1 METVRRR
8 RVVNKPSATKTQKLE
23 EKLDGLFKLL
33 QSSTS
38 ITQTADP
45 AASTSTASISAQ
57 PSPESLAS
65 HVSNPQDAGDSS
77 AQQLN
82 MSSPSVDGVRLNSPT
97 IAPDAAYVISGTRS
111 TIYQCSDYSPISA
124 LEPSPDEA
132 EEFLASFRPHM
143 ATYFP
148 FIIIPES
155 TTAQELR
162 RHRPF
167 LWLCIMSVASKS
179 TAQQKALAKE
189 VKITIG
195 REVFVEGKNNIDLL
209 LGMMV
214 FVAW

>member
-8 RVVNKPSATKTQKLE
+8 RTVNKPSATKTQKLE

-38 ITQTADP
+38 STPTANLT
-45 AASTSTASISAQ
+45 ASTSTTSTSAQ
-57 PSPESLAS
+57 PSPESLEC
-65 HVSNPQDAGDSS
+65 HITNPQDARDFDPQRLNSS
-77 AQQLN
+77 R
-82 MSSPSVDGVRLNSPT
+82 PSLDGVRLNSPT
-97 IAPDAAYVISGTRS
+97 IAPDAAYVTSGTRS
-111 TIYQCSDYSPISA
+111 TIYQCPEASPISG

-132 EEFLASFRPHM
+132 EDCLRSFRPHM
-143 ATYFP
+143 ATTFP

-155 TTAQELR
+155 TTARELR
-162 RHRPF
+162 RYRPF
-167 LWLCIMSVASKS
+167 LWLCVMSVASKS
-179 TAQQKALAKE
+179 TVQQKALAKE
-189 VKITIG
+189 IKITIG

>member
-8 RVVNKPSATKTQKLE
+8 RTVNKPSATKTQKLE

-33 QSSTS
+33 QSSAS
-38 ITQTADP
+38 ITPTADL
-45 AASTSTASISAQ
+45 AASVSTASTSAQ
-57 PSPESLAS
+57 PSPGSLESQVAS
-65 HVSNPQDAGDSS
+65 PKDAGDFGAQRPKSS
-77 AQQLN
+77 C
-82 MSSPSVDGVRLNSPT
+82 GVRLNSPT

-111 TIYQCSDYSPISA
+111 TIYQCSDYSPSSG
-124 LEPSPDEA
+124 LEPSLNEA
-132 EEFLASFRPHM
+132 EEFLGSFRSHM

-162 RHRPF
+162 RYRPF
-167 LWLCIMSVASKS
+167 LWLCIMSVASRS
-179 TAQQKALAKE
+179 TAQQRVLAKE

-209 LGMMV
+209 FGMMV

>member
-8 RVVNKPSATKTQKLE
+8 RTVNKPSATKTQKLE

-33 QSSTS
+33 QSSAS
-38 ITQTADP
+38 ITPTADL
-45 AASTSTASISAQ
+45 AASASTATTSAQ
-57 PSPESLAS
+57 PSPESLES
-65 HVSNPQDAGDSS
+65 HVANPKDVGGPGAQRLNSS
-77 AQQLN
+77 C
-82 MSSPSVDGVRLNSPT
+82 GVRLNSPT

-111 TIYQCSDYSPISA
+111 TIYQCADYSPASG
-124 LEPSPDEA
+124 LEPSLDEA
-132 EEFLASFRPHM
+132 EAFLRRFRPHM

-148 FIIIPES
+148 FIIIPDS

-162 RHRPF
+162 RYRPF
-167 LWLCIMSVASKS
+167 LWLCLMSVASKS

-189 VKITIG
+189 MKITMG

>member
-8 RVVNKPSATKTQKLE
+8 RTVNKPSATKTQKIE

-33 QSSTS
+33 QSSASSTP
-38 ITQTADP
+38 TADLT
-45 AASTSTASISAQ
+45 ASASTASTSAR
-57 PSPESLAS
+57 PSPESLES
-65 HVSNPQDAGDSS
+65 HIADPKDAGELG
-77 AQQLN
+77 ARRLN
-82 MSSPSVDGVRLNSPT
+82 LRRPSLDGVRLNSPT
-97 IAPDAAYVISGTRS
+97 IAPDAAYVTSGTRS
-111 TIYQCSDYSPISA
+111 TIYQCPDFSTISG

-132 EEFLASFRPHM
+132 EEFLRDFRPHM

-162 RHRPF
+162 RYRPF
-167 LWLCIMSVASKS
+167 LWLCVMSVASKS
-179 TAQQKALAKE
+179 TTQQKALAKE
-189 VKITIG
+189 IKITMG

>member
-8 RVVNKPSATKTQKLE
+8 RVVNKPSVTKNQKLE

-33 QSSTS
+33 QSSAS
-38 ITQTADP
+38 ITPTADLT
-45 AASTSTASISAQ
+45 ASASTGSTSVQ
-57 PSPESLAS
+57 PSPESLES
-65 HVSNPQDAGDSS
+65 HVANPKDAGDFS

-82 MSSPSVDGVRLNSPT
+82 SSRPSVDGVRLNSPT
-97 IAPDAAYVISGTRS
+97 IAPDAAYVTSGTRS
-111 TIYQCSDYSPISA
+111 TIYQCPNFSPTSG

-132 EEFLASFRPHM
+132 EEFLGSFRPHM

-162 RHRPF
+162 RYRPF
-167 LWLCIMSVASKS
+167 LWLCVMSVASKS

-189 VKITIG
+189 IKITMG
-195 REVFVEGKNNIDLL
+195 RELFVEGKNNIDLL

>member
-8 RVVNKPSATKTQKLE
+8 KVVNKPSATKTQKLE

-33 QSSTS
+33 QSSAS
-38 ITQTADP
+38 ITPTADLT
-45 AASTSTASISAQ
+45 ASASTGSTSAQ
-57 PSPESLAS
+57 PSPESLES
-65 HVSNPQDAGDSS
+65 HVANPKDAGDSS

-82 MSSPSVDGVRLNSPT
+82 LSRSSVDGVRLHSPT
-97 IAPDAAYVISGTRS
+97 IAPDAAYVTSGTRS
-111 TIYQCSDYSPISA
+111 TIYQCPDFSPISG

-132 EEFLASFRPHM
+132 EGILRSFRPHM

-162 RHRPF
+162 RYRPF
-167 LWLCIMSVASKS
+167 LWLCLMSVASKS

-189 VKITIG
+189 VKITMG
-195 REVFVEGKNNIDLL
+195 RELFVEGKNNIDLL
-209 LGMMV
+209 LGLMV